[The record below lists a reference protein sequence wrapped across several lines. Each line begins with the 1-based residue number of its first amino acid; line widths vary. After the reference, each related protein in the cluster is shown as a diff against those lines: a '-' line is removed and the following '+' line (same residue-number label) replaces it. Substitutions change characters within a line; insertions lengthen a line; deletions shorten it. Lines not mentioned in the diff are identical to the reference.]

1 MRGAPPRAEGTRPGR
16 PHPPSMCTLIVL
28 HRCFADAPLLV
39 AANRDEFLDRPAAP
53 PALRRWGKRRALA
66 ALDLQAGG
74 TWLGL
79 NDAGLFAALTNR
91 PCPAPDARRRSRG
104 LLVSDLLG
112 SATSAQAAAEALLAL
127 PKAAYNPFNLLV
139 ADGEHATAVIYEDA
153 PHALPLAPGAH
164 VIGNADP
171 DCRAH
176 PKTARLLGEAEAVA
190 AGEPAQALS
199 ALAQLC
205 RSHAESAAAPLAA
218 TCIHA
223 AGYGTR
229 CATLLRR
236 GGPAAEERF
245 LFADGP
251 PCRTPFTDQTP
262 LLTQLGRVAPAA
274 PGAQSRMVA

>member
-1 MRGAPPRAEGTRPGR
+1 
-16 PHPPSMCTLIVL
+16 MCTLIVL

-190 AGEPAQALS
+190 AGEPTQALS
-199 ALAQLC
+199 AWLRQ
-205 RSHAESAAAPLAA
+205 S
-218 TCIHA
+218 
-223 AGYGTR
+223 